1 MFCKKLKS
9 PFKSLKASRLYPATS
24 LFVCDF
30 FLLGSQEDPKTN
42 VLKPAVFRPF
52 RPILPGCAEELRGQ
66 VEAIFEAMARG
77 GGGDG
82 LSLERQSSSVL
93 GRLFKVAS
101 EL

>member
-1 MFCKKLKS
+1 MQL
-9 PFKSLKASRLYPATS
+9 PF
-24 LFVCDF
+24 LFDL
-30 FLLGSQEDPKTN
+30 LLGSQGDPKIN
-42 VLKPAVFRPF
+42 VLKPAVFRSCRFVQSSADP
-52 RPILPGCAEELRGQ
+52 EELRGQ

-93 GRLFKVAS
+93 GRHFKVAS